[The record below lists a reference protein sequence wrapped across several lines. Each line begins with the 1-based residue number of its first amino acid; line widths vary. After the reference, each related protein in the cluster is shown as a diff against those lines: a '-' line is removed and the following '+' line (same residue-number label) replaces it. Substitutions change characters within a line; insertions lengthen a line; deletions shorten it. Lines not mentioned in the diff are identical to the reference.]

1 MNMNPAH
8 IHIIDDD
15 ACTLEILI
23 LILDNAGYK
32 VTTNHTASLDFLDWN
47 EKPDL
52 VIMDNNL
59 GITTGTELCRHLK
72 SNPHTAHFPVILIS
86 AMQNIEELAKDACA
100 DGFLPKPFS
109 INQLQTAIRSNIP
122 SKLSRKHS

>member
-1 MNMNPAH
+1 MSPAH

-32 VTTNHTASLDFLDWN
+32 VTTNHTASLDFL
-47 EKPDL
+47 EFTHKPDII
-52 VIMDNNL
+52 IMDNNL
-59 GITTGTELCRHLK
+59 GITTGVELCQKLK
-72 SNPHTAHFPVILIS
+72 ADPHTAHYPVILIS
-86 AMQNIEELAKDACA
+86 AMQNVEELSIEAGA

-109 INQLQTAIRSNIP
+109 IAQLQTTIKANLTRS
-122 SKLSRKHS
+122 KV

>member
-1 MNMNPAH
+1 MKPAH

-32 VTTNHTASLDFLDWN
+32 VTTNHTASLDFLN
-47 EKPDL
+47 FSQKPDII
-52 VIMDNNL
+52 IMDNNL
-59 GITTGTELCRHLK
+59 GLTTGVELCKKLK
-72 SNPHTAHFPVILIS
+72 ADPHTAHYPVILIS
-86 AMQNIEELAKDACA
+86 AMQNIEELAVEACA

-109 INQLQTAIRSNIP
+109 ISQLQSTIKANLSQ
-122 SKLSRKHS
+122 SKV